1 MFSESDLNNYQCRY
15 CLFNSEGISEVLYSH
30 YEEIHT
36 VSIAVEKDGS
46 QILYQNKEVIA
57 YVSYRHDKC
66 CINNCVNSKVG
77 KINTNHRNE
86 TPSICIRLKYGG
98 DYESIEQ
105 YFDNKDYFENEKGI
119 FVCFDLFESTQIY
132 QSQIQWFSKYGM
144 MATFKLKKLTPQKNK
159 NMIILNR
166 TPKPRDRRVIVQKSE
181 IKCTVT
187 STQEV
192 LLIQQKDLIFNQSSL
207 IEQISIEKSEKIKW
221 RQLANVRKR
230 KNSILE
236 AEILNL
242 KLALTRN
249 GLQCDFKNGI
259 LELFRYNDSKKRKTE
274 TKAEDS
280 LSDIENENSEI
291 EQSSDTNM
299 SDLNNELAKELQAV
313 KDMIDNEK

>member
-36 VSIAVEKDGS
+36 VSITAEQDGS

-57 YVSYRHDKC
+57 YISYRHDKC

-77 KINTNHRNE
+77 KINTNHRNK
-86 TPSICIRLKYGG
+86 TPSIVIRLKYGG
-98 DYESIEQ
+98 KYESIEQ
-105 YFDNKDYFENEKGI
+105 YFTDKDYFEDEKGI
-119 FVCFDLFESTQIY
+119 FVCFDLFENAQIY
-132 QSQIQWFSKYGM
+132 QNQIQWFSKYGM
-144 MATFKLKKLTPQKNK
+144 MATFNLKKLTPQKNK
-159 NMIILNR
+159 NLIILNR
-166 TPKPRDRRVIVQKSE
+166 TPKPRDRRVIVTKSE
-181 IKCTVT
+181 IKCTVS

-192 LLIQQKDLIFNQSSL
+192 LLNQQKDFILTQHSL
-207 IEQISIEKSEKIKW
+207 IEQITIEKSEKIKW

-236 AEILNL
+236 AENLNL
-242 KLALTRN
+242 KLALSKN

-259 LELFRYNDSKKRKTE
+259 LEIFRMNDIEKKI
-274 TKAEDS
+274 TKAEES
-280 LSDIENENSEI
+280 LSDIENEIVEI
-291 EQSSDTNM
+291 EQSSDTDM
-299 SDLNNELAKELQAV
+299 SDVNNELAKELQAV